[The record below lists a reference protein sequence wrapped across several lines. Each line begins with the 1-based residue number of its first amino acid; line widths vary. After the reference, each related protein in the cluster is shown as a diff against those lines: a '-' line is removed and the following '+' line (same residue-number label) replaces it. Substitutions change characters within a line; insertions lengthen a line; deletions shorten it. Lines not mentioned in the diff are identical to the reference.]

1 MGLKRR
7 NLLLAGIIILVLMVV
22 FPPWLYFDGN
32 TSNQR
37 SAGYHF
43 FHSPP
48 QVKSYEEMFGFP
60 ADDMPTQF
68 VSVRLNVIRLMAQL
82 LSLAFLVMGLD
93 LKLRGESPGL
103 SGCLLT
109 QGVCGVLLLI
119 LLMSSK
125 F

>member
-1 MGLKRR
+1 VVLKRR
-7 NLLLAGIIILVLMVV
+7 NLLLTATMILVLMVV

-37 SAGYHF
+37 SAGYHL

-48 QVKSYEEMFGFP
+48 PVKSYEEMFGFP
-60 ADDMPTQF
+60 ADDMATQF
-68 VSVRLNVIRLMAQL
+68 VRVRLNVIRFIVQL
-82 LSLAFLVMGLD
+82 LSLVFLVMGLD
-93 LKLRGESPGL
+93 LKLGGYNPGL
-103 SGCLLT
+103 SGCLLI

-119 LLMSSK
+119 LLMSTK